1 MSDAGSQEVASCS
14 PSTMPGAVQAQGTAA
29 GRSVGSSG
37 PAEAAK
43 PATDERSAA
52 VVSGAVSLASV
63 IDTRAHAFGRLDGN
77 SEQPDLFGL
86 AHQNES
92 NRLVHPVERRR
103 ALPSELEKIPSKF
116 IKIAGK
122 NRLAAEL
129 YQPLNA
135 KIPEIIAWL
144 DHHHPGA
151 AFMFDG
157 DNNEEDATFSQ
168 LIAALV
174 VAGRYVLSIKD
185 YGDNRPLSHA
195 YVHGWKSIMS
205 ERTEFYFLR
214 LQDDTKEAITK
225 TCASGSLYV
234 ASFMES
240 ERYKKDAATG
250 KRKLDAV
257 TNEPL
262 PTQGYSEIIDLMQT
276 ERRVPIRL
284 FDDDSVIF
292 L

>member
-1 MSDAGSQEVASCS
+1 
-14 PSTMPGAVQAQGTAA
+14 
-29 GRSVGSSG
+29 
-37 PAEAAK
+37 
-43 PATDERSAA
+43 
-52 VVSGAVSLASV
+52 
-63 IDTRAHAFGRLDGN
+63 
-77 SEQPDLFGL
+77 
-86 AHQNES
+86 
-92 NRLVHPVERRR
+92 
-103 ALPSELEKIPSKF
+103 
-116 IKIAGK
+116 
-122 NRLAAEL
+122 
-129 YQPLNA
+129 
-135 KIPEIIAWL
+135 
-144 DHHHPGA
+144 
-151 AFMFDG
+151 
-157 DNNEEDATFSQ
+157 
-168 LIAALV
+168 
-174 VAGRYVLSIKD
+174 
-185 YGDNRPLSHA
+185 
-195 YVHGWKSIMS
+195 MS

-276 ERRVPIRL
+276 ERRVPTRL